1 MSNMREVNHFYN
13 SNIDIDHEREE
24 INEIGFVEDSVR
36 YLLAGSV
43 LGFSIVVLADL
54 LPF

>member
-1 MSNMREVNHFYN
+1 MREVNYLHQH
-13 SNIDIDHEREE
+13 NIDIEREQEE
-24 INEIGFVEDSVR
+24 INEIGLVEDSVR